1 MQQVWPLNEKKY
13 ENMSFLPPLNDYEIA
28 KQVAYLVNNGWIP
41 CVEFAAPTEGFA
53 IGGNAASVL
62 GPGYYD
68 NRYWT
73 MYKLPMY
80 GCTNPEQVL
89 QEINNCKRENPGCF
103 VRLLGFDNVR
113 QVQCAGLIIVRP

>member
-1 MQQVWPLNEKKY
+1 M
-13 ENMSFLPPLNDYEIA
+13 MSLRAPTRSVNARTPARAVRANA

-113 QVQCAGLIIVRP
+113 Q

>member
-1 MQQVWPLNEKKY
+1 
-13 ENMSFLPPLNDYEIA
+13 MSFLPPLNDYEIA

-80 GCTNPEQVL
+80 GCTNPEQEL
-89 QEINNCKRENPGCF
+89 QDYLS
-103 VRLLGFDNVR
+103 RLAGFEDEAEFQDQLGL
-113 QVQCAGLIIVRP
+113 GLDYG